1 MKNLNFNGLT
11 ILILALASM
20 SFSTLSASTPLTE
33 KFIATNDETGRIKL
47 TVNNVS
53 AKLEENKTFKAYVQI
68 AKEGAKHVPLSMLIN
83 VTYSK
88 GQLQSEM
95 LELPLG
101 AYKLEQLVLI
111 PDTNAE
117 KDYSTVR
124 FQLPVNFIVEEE

>member
-53 AKLEENKTFKAYVQI
+53 ARLEENKTFIAYVQI

>member
-1 MKNLNFNGLT
+1 
-11 ILILALASM
+11 
-20 SFSTLSASTPLTE
+20 
-33 KFIATNDETGRIKL
+33 
-47 TVNNVS
+47 
-53 AKLEENKTFKAYVQI
+53 
-68 AKEGAKHVPLSMLIN
+68 MLIN

-124 FQLPVNFIVEEE
+124 FKLPVNFIVEEE